1 MQNNLHEPFYDK
13 NLTPTPYKYSVY
25 VTKNKKPTLIHFGN
39 RNYQQYHD
47 KLGKYAKLDHG
58 DNTRR
63 QSYLARA
70 KGIKNKQ
77 GKPTYKDKN
86 SANYYSINYLW

>member
-1 MQNNLHEPFYDK
+1 MKDDK
-13 NLTPTPYKYSVY
+13 RTI
-25 VTKNKKPTLIHFGN
+25 IHFGN

-47 KLGKYAKLDHG
+47 KLGHYSNLDHG

-70 KGIKNKQ
+70 KGIKNKD
-77 GKPTYKDKN
+77 GSLTYKDKN